1 MDIISKI
8 LNYEKEIHNE
18 YISKR
23 QKLLSFLEKIEIN
36 KLEKK
41 QLLIFINDL
50 KAIIDPIKTS
60 TESIN
65 FLFTNTSF
73 EKDKNSKENNYLFL
87 LLLFETIFS
96 ETSEIS
102 ETSDSSDSERV
113 LSSESLSES

>member
-8 LNYEKEIHNE
+8 LNYEKEIHDE
-18 YISKR
+18 YILKR

-36 KLEKK
+36 KLEKN

-50 KAIIDPIKTS
+50 KAIIDPIKIS

-73 EKDKNSKENNYLFL
+73 KQDKNLKENNYLFL
-87 LLLFETIFS
+87 LLFFETFFS
-96 ETSEIS
+96 ETSETS
-102 ETSDSSDSERV
+102 ESDDSERV
-113 LSSESLSES
+113 LRSESLSESDS